1 MTFNRSFIIAAGLC
15 TVLVIPAAAAERQT
29 LTFRGG
35 ASIEPKA
42 LTDFLFPEAQCEN
55 VKYQCMSVR
64 PSVDRSVGVEVRFPT
79 GSAELTPAARTQL
92 EPIGKVLAG
101 RNGKLNPGEIVI
113 EGHTDA
119 RGSAELNRKLSEQ
132 RANAVVTH
140 LVSTYKVEP
149 TALKAVG
156 RGKEQLREGSR
167 PDSEVNRR
175 VELVRKAN

>member
-1 MTFNRSFIIAAGLC
+1 MNFNRSFLIVGLAAMLA
-15 TVLVIPAAAAERQT
+15 IPAVAAERQT

-35 ASIEPKA
+35 APIEPKA
-42 LTDFLFPEAQCEN
+42 LNDFLFPEAQCEN
-55 VKYQCMSVR
+55 VTYQCLSVR
-64 PSVDRSVGVEVRFPT
+64 PSIDRSVGVEVRFPT
-79 GSAELTPAARTQL
+79 ASAELTPAARAQL
-92 EPIGKVLAG
+92 EPIGKVLAA

-119 RGSAELNRKLSEQ
+119 RGSAELNRKLSEK
-132 RANAVVTH
+132 RAQAVVEH
-140 LVSTYKVEP
+140 LVSAHKVAP
-149 TALKAVG
+149 ASLQAVG

>member
-1 MTFNRSFIIAAGLC
+1 MTFNRSLIIACFAAL
-15 TVLVIPAAAAERQT
+15 LAIPASAAERQT

-35 ASIEPKA
+35 APIEATA

-55 VKYQCMSVR
+55 ATYQCLSVR
-64 PSVDRSVGVEVRFPT
+64 PTIDRSVGVEVRFPT
-79 GSAELTPAARTQL
+79 ASAELTPAARSQL
-92 EPIGKVLAG
+92 DPIGKVLAA

-119 RGSAELNRKLSEQ
+119 RGGAELNRKLSEQ
-132 RANAVVTH
+132 RAKAVVEH
-140 LVSTYKVEP
+140 LISAYKVEP
-149 TALKAVG
+149 NSLQAVG
-156 RGKEQLREGSR
+156 RGKDQLREGSR